1 MDWNLE
7 CVQTLIEQLETR
19 PPGSVSDQDA
29 KDINNF
35 LKDFRHDGQW
45 KAYPELWLRGQKAV
59 VDYQKR
65 KKRT

>member
-35 LKDFRHDGQW
+35 LKDFRHDGLW